1 MKERRLELA
10 PSTSPPAT
18 VCLSLKYHMFLY
30 QKEKGLPLYMF
41 KMFLL
46 FQNNSKLIGK
56 VFWFFGENTFTFS
69 YLKDQ
74 NHVTSTKS
82 LK

>member
-1 MKERRLELA
+1 MKGGQVPFGWQLSEIKGKSSMKERRLELA

-30 QKEKGLPLYMF
+30 QKEKGLLLYMF

-46 FQNNSKLIGK
+46 FQNNSK
-56 VFWFFGENTFTFS
+56 
-69 YLKDQ
+69 
-74 NHVTSTKS
+74 
-82 LK
+82 